1 MIIVAFDIYT
11 VSVLLI
17 DTKENKVVAELSKN
31 DVKELMEMLEEV
43 LPYFEFREELGRRK
57 LVEEVK

>member
-17 DTKENKVVAELSKN
+17 DTKANKVVAELSES
-31 DVKELMEMLEEV
+31 DVKELAEMLEEV
-43 LPYFEFREELGRRK
+43 IHYFKFREELGRRK
-57 LVEEVK
+57 LEEGK